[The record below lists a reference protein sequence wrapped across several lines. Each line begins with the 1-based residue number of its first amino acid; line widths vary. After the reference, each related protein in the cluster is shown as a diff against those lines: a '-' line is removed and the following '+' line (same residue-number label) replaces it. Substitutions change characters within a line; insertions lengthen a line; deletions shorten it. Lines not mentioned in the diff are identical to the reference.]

1 MQDSKTKEKY
11 EKLIKSLE
19 IAENRV
25 KKIQNKLKLNYC
37 GHIKEKY
44 PAEFAKLEKF
54 LGNSI
59 VFIIATEYE
68 GERGEWAHT
77 VKIGMDCGKDIIS
90 AKCTRTFLI
99 QTGNDWYY
107 DENIEG
113 VEETDDKEIKSIL
126 DTLYEE
132 FPYINTQYV
141 G

>member
-1 MQDSKTKEKY
+1 MQKSEYERLTKA
-11 EKLIKSLE
+11 LE
-19 IAENRV
+19 RAENEVGRI
-25 KKIQNKLKLNYC
+25 KNKLTLNYC
-37 GHIKEKY
+37 GYVKGKY
-44 PAEFAKLEKF
+44 PAEFEKLEKF
-54 LGNSI
+54 LGYPI
-59 VFIIATEYE
+59 VFLIATEYE
-68 GERGEWAHT
+68 GEQGEWAHT